1 MSRAFSAD
9 VFLFHGSW
17 GICPMLAMNSAPLA
31 LDRYGAVRRPRAAAV
46 TDEDAPQAR
55 RHNDLATK

>member
-1 MSRAFSAD
+1 MTK
-9 VFLFHGSW
+9 
-17 GICPMLAMNSAPLA
+17 APLA
-31 LDRYGAVRRPRAAAV
+31 LDRYGAVRRPGAAAV